1 MISPKTVLITGAS
14 SGIGAAL
21 ARHYAAPGVLLFL
34 SGRDEKRLAEIAQD
48 CTKKG
53 AKTATKQIDVTDR
66 AAMQDWI
73 ESADAQSPL
82 DLVIA
87 NAGISAGMGGGASES
102 GENPQQ
108 VRSIFDTNLY
118 GVLNTIDPI
127 LPRMTARGRG
137 QIALMSSL
145 AGFRGW
151 PGAPAYAASKAAVR
165 SYGEGLG
172 GAMAR
177 RGVLISVICP
187 GFVESRMTAVNT
199 FPMPFLMRADKA
211 AEIIAAGLVRGKTR
225 IAFPWPVYAFVWLGA
240 LIPDRWAR
248 ALLSR
253 LPAKAST
260 PAPAP
265 APGGKTLG

>member
-1 MISPKTVLITGAS
+1 MKTPKSILITGAS

-21 ARHYAAPGVLLFL
+21 ALHYAAPGVRLVL
-34 SGRDEKRLAEIAQD
+34 SGRDEGRLAEISES
-48 CTKKG
+48 CRKKG
-53 AKTATKQIDVTDR
+53 AETETKTLDVTDR

-73 ESADAQSPL
+73 ESADSTTPL

-87 NAGISAGMGGGASES
+87 NAGISAGMGGNACAN
-102 GENPQQ
+102 GENPGQ
-108 VRSIFDTNLY
+108 VRRIFDVNLY

-165 SYGEGLG
+165 SFGEGLG

-199 FPMPFLMRADKA
+199 FPMPFLMSAEKA
-211 AEIIAAGLVRGKTR
+211 AEIIARGLARGKTR

-240 LIPDRWAR
+240 LIPDGLAR
-248 ALLSR
+248 AAMSR
-253 LPAKAST
+253 LPAKTGHSD
-260 PAPAP
+260 
-265 APGGKTLG
+265 

>member
-1 MISPKTVLITGAS
+1 MKNPQSILITGAS

-21 ARHYAAPGVLLFL
+21 ALHYAAPGKRLAL
-34 SGRDEKRLAEIAQD
+34 SGRDAQRLEETAAACRE
-48 CTKKG
+48 KG
-53 AKTATKQIDVTDR
+53 AAVETKILDVTDR
-66 AAMQDWI
+66 AAMAEWI
-73 ESADAQSPL
+73 EQTDAQRSL

-87 NAGISAGMGGGASES
+87 NAGISAGMGSGACTN
-102 GENPQQ
+102 GENPEQ
-108 VRSIFDTNLY
+108 VRRIFDVNLY
-118 GVLNTIDPI
+118 GVFNTIDPI
-127 LPRMTARGRG
+127 LPRMTARGAG

-187 GFVESRMTAVNT
+187 GFVESRMTAVNA
-199 FPMPFLMRADKA
+199 FPMPFLMSAEKA
-211 AEIIAAGLVRGKTR
+211 AGIIARGLSRGKTR

-240 LIPDRWAR
+240 LVPDGLAR
-248 ALLSR
+248 AVMAR
-253 LPAKAST
+253 FPAKESRSN
-260 PAPAP
+260 P
-265 APGGKTLG
+265 